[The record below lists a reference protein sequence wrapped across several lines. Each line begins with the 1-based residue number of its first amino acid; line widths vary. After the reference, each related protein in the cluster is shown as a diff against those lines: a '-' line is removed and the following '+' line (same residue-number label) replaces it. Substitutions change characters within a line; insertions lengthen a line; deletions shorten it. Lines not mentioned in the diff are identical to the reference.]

1 MSPVPFKNT
10 NLPDVI
16 ELKDIRQVYRDEK
29 TGADKVV
36 LDQLNLLVEKIPD
49 KGQFIVILGPSGCGK
64 STLLRFIAG
73 IQKPTAGEVMIH
85 GKQRTEEVVVGMVFQ
100 QYSSFPWYTVKQNV
114 MLPLV
119 FKKQNELTKDRSFLK
134 PFVHLLSPLSRAM
147 RDPGA
152 REQAMAMIETVGLTG
167 HEHKFAKAPILS
179 GGQLQR
185 VAIARSLVI
194 NPGIIL
200 MDEPFGALDTHTRF
214 KMQQLLRTE
223 LWVKFDM
230 SIIFVTHDIQEAVFL
245 ADDIYIMRKDPGY
258 LDEHYHID
266 LPFERD
272 KSIKKSK
279 RFIDLVGEIDDAIS
293 RVATQNER
301 DAKKRAKS

>member
-1 MSPVPFKNT
+1 M
-10 NLPDVI
+10 D
-16 ELKDIRQVYRDEK
+16 
-29 TGADKVV
+29 
-36 LDQLNLLVEKIPD
+36 
-49 KGQFIVILGPSGCGK
+49 
-64 STLLRFIAG
+64 
-73 IQKPTAGEVMIH
+73 
-85 GKQRTEEVVVGMVFQ
+85 
-100 QYSSFPWYTVKQNV
+100 NV

-119 FKKQNELTKDRSFLK
+119 FKKQNDFTRRNPFLT
-134 PFVHLLSPLSRAM
+134 PFVHLFSPLSGALN
-147 RDPGA
+147 DPEA
-152 REQAMAMIETVGLTG
+152 KQKALAMIDTVGLTG
-167 HEHKFAKAPILS
+167 HEQKFAKSPILS

-245 ADDIYIMRKDPGY
+245 ADDVYIMRKDPGC
-258 LDEHYHID
+258 LDEHYPID

-272 KSIKKSK
+272 KSIKKTK
-279 RFIDLVGEIDDAIS
+279 RFIELVNEIDDAIS
-293 RVATQNER
+293 RVATQDDR
-301 DAKKRAKS
+301 DGQKRSKS